1 MTRSGAEEISVET
14 QIFLAAHTKPG
25 MHAWRNW
32 LIALPTALLLLA
44 AVAFATSSFVH
55 ARLLNLGE
63 TFWPGYNFLRVE
75 MPKPACDANA
85 NIDAQV
91 AQAVAQSRKSNADS
105 LFDSG
110 PVDPGAVRAS
120 LVDQRDQ
127 CRKLF
132 RLYEH
137 NRQASQSLALRA
149 YRTLELAVGALTVAG
164 QDVQPYVLVLLI
176 LLCGFAGKLGHEH
189 IALRLPAT
197 ALDYRVSAIA
207 QAVANLG
214 LLASAIEWSRLDQ
227 GAGASVS
234 NLLHWIWI
242 AGFGLLS
249 VLCLVDCVKVPATA
263 VPGGHLG
270 RALMT
275 IPLYVVLG
283 IFTLLWFIFGE
294 HYLSGAIV
302 QIRRMVMFS
311 DLYLDVALY
320 IWAGVLLKETRLTSL
335 IFEVLRPWKLAP
347 ELITIAVVLIAA
359 VPTAY
364 TGASG
369 IFVLAIGGVIYEE
382 LRENG
387 ARRQLAMGAAAM
399 SGSMGVVLNPCL
411 MIVIISALNREVTTD
426 QIFVWGSRIFML
438 SAVLLAIVVIATRR
452 SSLSIASPRVALGPS
467 LRALVPLIPYAAIAI
482 FMVFLFTVILQTPF
496 NEFSIPVV
504 LPFILL
510 GIIAFERWV
519 LVFFRSVRKPE
530 RGAPTFGR
538 VWPVVRDSTLQSAV
552 SIGALLLLMAFAVSV
567 GGAVERSGVMDLFPQ
582 HLGSVW
588 AATAILVVTLVIVGM
603 LIDPYGAIIIVSSVI
618 AGIAYRNGI
627 SPVHFW
633 MITLVA
639 FEVGY
644 LMPPVAL
651 NHLLARQ
658 SIGEHEFEALMAEP
672 RETSF
677 YRRHE
682 RVLMPLVVMCTV
694 LLIDAFGPLV
704 YKMFA

>member
-1 MTRSGAEEISVET
+1 MMTPTRTNE
-14 QIFLAAHTKPG
+14 IFLGAHAKAGTG
-25 MHAWRNW
+25 TWRNW
-32 LIALPTALLLLA
+32 LVALPTALLLLA
-44 AVAFATSSFVH
+44 AVAFATSSFLH

-75 MPKPACDANA
+75 MPKPACDPHA

-91 AQAVAQSRKSNADS
+91 AQAVAQARKSNADS

-110 PVDPGAVRAS
+110 PVDPNAVRAS
-120 LVDQRDQ
+120 LLDQRDQ

-132 RLYEH
+132 TLYER
-137 NRQASQSLALRA
+137 NQLASQSLILRA
-149 YRTLELAVGALTVAG
+149 YRSIELTVGALTNAG

-176 LLCGFAGKLGHEH
+176 LFCGYAGKLGHEH
-189 IALRLPAT
+189 IALRLPVT

-207 QAVANLG
+207 QAVVNLG
-214 LLASAIEWSRLDQ
+214 LLASAIEWIRLDQ
-227 GAGASVS
+227 GAGASVP

-242 AGFGLLS
+242 AGFGVLS
-249 VLCLVDCVKVPATA
+249 ALCLFDFVKVPEKAA
-263 VPGGHLG
+263 PGGNLG
-270 RALMT
+270 RALLT
-275 IPLYVVLG
+275 VPLYVVLG
-283 IFTLLWFIFGE
+283 VLTLLWFAFGE
-294 HYLSGAIV
+294 RYMAGAIV
-302 QIRRMVMFS
+302 QVRRMVMFS

-426 QIFVWGSRIFML
+426 QLFEWGSRIFML
-438 SAVLLAIVVIATRR
+438 SAVLFAIVVIATRR
-452 SSLSIASPRVALGPS
+452 SSLSIASPRDALGPS
-467 LRALVPLIPYAAIAI
+467 LKALIPLIPYAAIAV
-482 FMVFLFTVILQTPF
+482 FVVFLFTVILQTPF

-519 LVFFRSVRKPE
+519 LVFFNYIRKREP
-530 RGAPTFGR
+530 GAPRVGR
-538 VWPVVRDSTLQSAV
+538 VWPVVRDSTLQSSM

-588 AATAILVVTLVIVGM
+588 LATAILVVTLVIVGM
-603 LIDPYGAIIIVSSVI
+603 LIDPYGAIILVSSVI

-627 SPVHFW
+627 TPVHFW

-658 SIGEHEFEALMAEP
+658 SIGEHEFEALRTEP
-672 RETSF
+672 REKSF

-704 YKMFA
+704 YKLFA